1 VKTRIAST
9 APGTVLAL
17 ALAGCGGGGTGGG
30 VVSLPEVSFTAT
42 AETVAEDGKPVI
54 TVELSRA
61 PTEDITLNY
70 TVGGTAT
77 GGEDFIALS
86 GTVTVRAGEARV
98 IVPIEITDDTETDPG
113 ETLVLTLA
121 AGTGYTLA
129 DEDIAFTITIQDNDP
144 RTVSTGGSTGGGG
157 SSQPAIESQ
166 QASDPNVSGM
176 NGDQGG
182 GTLIAR
188 VLAALGENGN
198 VNELSFNPAD
208 DPESKHYIQ
217 GAKHFGVSLGQ
228 SALTIW
234 SAPPNG
240 YGRVSVN
247 DSAFTGTATYSGT
260 VIGYAYHWPP
270 DSQTGGGFNANI
282 QLNANFDDE
291 SLDGTVSNFSGPG
304 ANPTWG
310 DVNLE
315 NGGVIGGAVAG
326 DWSHEFYRKEN
337 EGNPNGVT
345 GTVNLEFSDGRA
357 RGAYNAD

>member
-1 VKTRIAST
+1 M
-9 APGTVLAL
+9 VLAFT
-17 ALAGCGGGGTGGG
+17 LAGCGGGGTGGG

-77 GGEDFIALS
+77 DGEDFTALS
-86 GTVTVRAGEARV
+86 GTVTVPAGQARV

-129 DEDIAFTITIQDNDP
+129 DEDIAFTITIEDNDL
-144 RTVSTGGSTGGGG
+144 RTVSTGGSTGSGG

-182 GTLIAR
+182 DALTER
-188 VLAALGENGN
+188 VRTAFET

-208 DPESKHYIQ
+208 DPESVHYIQ

-247 DSAFTGTATYSGT
+247 DSVFTGTATYSGA
-260 VIGYAYHWPP
+260 VIGYAYHGPP
-270 DSQTGGGFNANI
+270 NSDTGGGFNANI
-282 QLNANFDDE
+282 KLNANFEDE

-304 ANPTWG
+304 ANPNWG

-326 DWSHEFYRKEN
+326 GWSHEFYRKEN
-337 EGNPNGVT
+337 EGNPDGVT